1 MVKRARIRPLAVQTE
16 RTQELLERLDEAAR
30 EVRMLKARIESA
42 QSAELAPTLR
52 PEGAKSRA
60 RGRK

>member
-1 MVKRARIRPLAVQTE
+1 MVKRARTRPMALQKE
-16 RTQELLERLDEAAR
+16 RTQELLEKLDQAAR
-30 EVRMLKARIESA
+30 EARMLKARIESA